1 MKTVT
6 VKLSPE
12 VDSVLEAVSARRHIS
27 KSAVLREAL
36 QKELLRD
43 ESEPTFFDLVQESVG
58 RIESKVRAR
67 ATKPKHIKSHRR
79 QGQG

>member
-12 VDSVLEAVSARRHIS
+12 VDAALEAVSARRHIS

-36 QKELLRD
+36 RKELSRGG
-43 ESEPTFFDLVQESVG
+43 SEPTVFDRVQESAGRMESEVG
-58 RIESKVRAR
+58 VRA
-67 ATKPKHIKSHRR
+67 TNPKHMKVYRR
-79 QGQG
+79 